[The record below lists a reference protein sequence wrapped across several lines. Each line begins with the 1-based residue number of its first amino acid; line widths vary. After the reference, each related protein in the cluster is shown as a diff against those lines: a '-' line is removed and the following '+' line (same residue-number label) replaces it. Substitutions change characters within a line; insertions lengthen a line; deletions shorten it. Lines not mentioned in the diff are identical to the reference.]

1 MDGTVVILSLVEL
14 IFLSGSRALGALKA
28 MRTLRVFR
36 VLRVARILRSLKS
49 MIQII
54 NVLSRSIDSFI
65 YLALL
70 ILLELFI
77 YSLLGMQM
85 FGGKIRDPHVMGTVR
100 YNFDSFNYSFIVAFD
115 LLTVENWNNTYF
127 NCFYGPSNEFV
138 IAIYFISCI
147 FIGNWMLLNL
157 FLAILLDS
165 FQDVEEEDMMTPE
178 KKEAIK
184 KKMLEDLN
192 FK

>member
-1 MDGTVVILSLVEL
+1 MGLRITAIGFKKYASDKMNYMDGSVVVLSLAEL
-14 IFLSGSRALGALKA
+14 IFLSGNGALGSLKSL
-28 MRTLRVFR
+28 RILRVFR
-36 VLRVARILRSLKS
+36 VLRVARLLRGLKS

-54 NVLSRSIDSFI
+54 NVLSRSLDSFI
-65 YLALL
+65 YLMML

-77 YSLLGMQM
+77 YALLGMQM
-85 FGGKIRDPHVMGTVR
+85 FGGKILDPNVMGTVR
-100 YNFDSFNYSFIVAFD
+100 YNFDSFNISFIVAFD

-127 NCFYGPSNEFV
+127 NCFSGPSNELV

-165 FQDVEEEDMMTPE
+165 F
-178 KKEAIK
+178 
-184 KKMLEDLN
+184 
-192 FK
+192 